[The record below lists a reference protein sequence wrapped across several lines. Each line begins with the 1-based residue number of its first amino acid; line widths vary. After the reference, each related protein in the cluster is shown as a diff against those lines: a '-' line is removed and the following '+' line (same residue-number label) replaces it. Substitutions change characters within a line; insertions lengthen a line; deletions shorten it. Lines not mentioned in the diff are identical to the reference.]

1 MGTQCVCFCATHTR
15 RWWRVVKMLRERQRK
30 WVLYVCNIMSGDWD
44 GGRAELS
51 WWVTDDWVL
60 KAAGAATTHA
70 HTCVCVCARTPNCR
84 SCHIIVLPVLTF
96 LLAPIFTFRG
106 CQITSGVIWSVSLS
120 MMCYFNTKINKLVRL
135 LFFFFGVLVKWT
147 KYRE

>member
-30 WVLYVCNIMSGDWD
+30 WVLCAHSIMSGDWD

-60 KAAGAATTHA
+60 KAAGALCV
-70 HTCVCVCARTPNCR
+70 CVCVCAQTPNCR

-96 LLAPIFTFRG
+96 LLTPIFTFRG
-106 CQITSGVIWSVSLS
+106 CQIKSGVMWSASLS
-120 MMCYFNTKINKLVRL
+120 MMYYFNTKINKFVRL
-135 LFFFFGVLVKWT
+135 LFFSFFGVLVKLT